1 MSNVTF
7 LRPVHTATAVAAA
20 KNGHPSFKTKV
31 LIESPLAAPSR
42 SGLGLNQLYGR
53 AALRDS
59 LLRGEAPMASH
70 MLYAQK
76 FVLDDTNELEREIG
90 MVAGFAWLAL
100 VDRVVVYIDRGISAG
115 MREGIRRAENLGVI
129 VEERSIPEW
138 ARANEPQRCPS
149 IAQGAASTNVL
160 DLHSNRQKRMT
171 P

>member
-7 LRPVHTATAVAAA
+7 ISAPARESAATATDLAAVKAR
-20 KNGHPSFKTKV
+20 HPSFKTKV
-31 LIESPLAAPSR
+31 IIESPLASPSK

-76 FVLDDTNELEREIG
+76 FVLDDTDELEREIG

-100 VDRVVVYIDRGISAG
+100 VDRVVVYVDRGISNG
-115 MREGIRRAENLGVI
+115 MREGIRRAEELNVI
-129 VEERSIPEW
+129 VEERSIPGWE
-138 ARANEPQRCPS
+138 R
-149 IAQGAASTNVL
+149 G
-160 DLHSNRQKRMT
+160 
-171 P
+171 